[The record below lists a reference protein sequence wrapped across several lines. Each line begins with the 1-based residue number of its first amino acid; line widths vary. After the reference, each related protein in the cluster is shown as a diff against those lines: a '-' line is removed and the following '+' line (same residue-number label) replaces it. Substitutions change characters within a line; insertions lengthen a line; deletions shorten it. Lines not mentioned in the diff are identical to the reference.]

1 MVDFDTKFVS
11 GFFIKSGC
19 ALVFI
24 YPCMVLLFNTTPLAI
39 DFEALPSR
47 TLALFSGLIF
57 FAIIGLD
64 PRKVGGAPSRR
75 LITFWI
81 VVFALCLPFALL
93 KMVMGDNQ
101 IEPILI
107 FLSGDN
113 LGELIAVG
121 KGSYALL
128 LGKAIGFFGA
138 FGLTLVYLVSRYA
151 GMTRIVNLLCV
162 ALIALHP
169 VTDYIAGRLLPN
181 ELQDSFDPRTNIIE
195 PVDLARP
202 ARPRNLVIVYLESL
216 EATFEHLPGTAA
228 GFASISA
235 LRDAAFNADNIYQV
249 EGTRY
254 TIAGIVATQCGVPLI
269 PHGLNNI
276 GFDHYTQ
283 NSLTSVMPN
292 VVCLGDVL
300 ARDGYTVSYMNGASL
315 ERYSKRGFLD
325 AHGYTRTFGLESVDE
340 RAIADN
346 TNVFGMNDGVLFEHV
361 YTELD
366 TLRQLGKPFLLSI
379 LTVGTHGP
387 YGFRDRDC
395 PLHDDEAGGLAAA
408 IRCTGETLRELFGYL
423 ERTDLAD
430 STLVAIMSDHLM
442 INRQLD
448 FTPAMNESMSKLR
461 DERRNLF
468 FIRGIGPQRNSKP
481 AAMIDVYP
489 TLLEALGYDLKENRA
504 NLGVSLF
511 ADGPTLVETYGL
523 RGVNKL
529 FLQNIRLAG
538 YLWRGEQG
546 TD

>member
-1 MVDFDTKFVS
+1 MVDFDARFV
-11 GFFIKSGC
+11 GEFFIKFGC
-19 ALVFI
+19 ALVFT

-39 DFEALPSR
+39 DFEGLPSR
-47 TLALFSGLIF
+47 TLVLFSGLIF
-57 FAIIGLD
+57 FAIIGLG
-64 PRKVGGAPSRR
+64 PRKVAGLPSRR
-75 LITFWI
+75 LSTFWI
-81 VVFALCLPFALL
+81 AVFALCLPFALL

-128 LGKAIGFFGA
+128 LGKAFGFFGA
-138 FGLTLVYLVSRYA
+138 FGLALVYLVRRYA
-151 GMTRIVNLLCV
+151 GMKHVVNLLCA

-169 VTDYIAGRLLPN
+169 VTDYIAGRLFPN
-181 ELQDSFDPRTNIIE
+181 ELQDGFDPRTNIVE
-195 PVDLARP
+195 PVNLTRP

-216 EATFEHLPGTAA
+216 EATFERLPETAA
-228 GFASISA
+228 GFATINA
-235 LRDAAFNADNIYQV
+235 LRDTAFNADNIYQV

-269 PHGLNNI
+269 PYGLNNI
-276 GFDHYTQ
+276 GFDHYTE
-283 NSLTSVMPN
+283 NSLNSVMPN

-315 ERYSKRGFLD
+315 ERYSKRGFLN
-325 AHGYTRTFGLESVDE
+325 AHGYTRMFGLESVDE
-340 RAIADN
+340 RAIAGN

-387 YGFRDRDC
+387 DGFRDRDC
-395 PLHDDEAGGLAAA
+395 PIEDGEAGGLTAA
-408 IRCTGETLRELFGYL
+408 IRCTGDTLRELFEYL

-430 STLVAIMSDHLM
+430 STLVAVMSDHLV
-442 INRQLD
+442 INRHLD
-448 FTPAMNESMSKLR
+448 FMPAMNESMSKMR
-461 DERRNLF
+461 NERRNLF
-468 FIRGIGPQRNSKP
+468 FIRGIEPRRNSKP
-481 AAMIDVYP
+481 GAMIDVYP
-489 TLLEALGYDLKENRA
+489 TLLEALGYELKENRA

-511 ADGPTLVETYGL
+511 GEQLTLVETYGV

-538 YLWRGEQG
+538 TLWR
-546 TD
+546 D

>member
-1 MVDFDTKFVS
+1 MVDFDGQFVR
-11 GFFIKSGC
+11 GFFIKLGC

-39 DFEALPSR
+39 DFDTLPSR
-47 TLALFSGLIF
+47 LLVVFSGLLF
-57 FAIIGLD
+57 CAIVGLA
-64 PRKVGGAPSRR
+64 PRQVSGSPARR

-81 VVFALCLPFALL
+81 VVFALSLPFALL

-113 LGELIAVG
+113 LGEVIAVG
-121 KGSYALL
+121 KGSYALAF
-128 LGKAIGFFGA
+128 GKAIGFFGA
-138 FGLTLVYLVSRYA
+138 FALTLVYLVRRYA
-151 GMTRIVNLLCV
+151 GMKHIVNVLCA

-169 VTDYIAGRLLPN
+169 ITDYIAGRVLPN
-181 ELQDSFDPRTNIIE
+181 ELQDGFDPHSNMIE
-195 PVDLARP
+195 PINLAQP
-202 ARPRNLVIVYLESL
+202 AWPRNLVIIYLESL
-216 EATFEHLPGTAA
+216 EATFEHLPETAA
-228 GFASISA
+228 GFATLSA

-254 TIAGIVATQCGVPLI
+254 TTAGIVATQCGVPLI

-276 GFDHYTQ
+276 GFDRYTE
-283 NSLTSVMPN
+283 NSLKSVMPN

-315 ERYSKRGFLD
+315 ERYSKRGFLA
-325 AHGYTRTFGLESVDE
+325 AHGYTRMFGLESVDE
-340 RAIADN
+340 SAITGN

-387 YGFRDRDC
+387 HGFRDRDC
-395 PLHDDEAGGLAAA
+395 ALRGGDADGLAAA
-408 IRCTGETLRELFGYL
+408 IRCTGDSLRELFAYL
-423 ERTDLAD
+423 ERTNLAD
-430 STLVAIMSDHLM
+430 STLVAVMSDHLV
-442 INRQLD
+442 INRTLA
-448 FTPAMNESMSKLR
+448 FTPAMTESMATMR

-468 FIRGIGPQRNSKP
+468 FIRGIEPRRNSRP

-489 TLLEALGYDLKENRA
+489 TLLEALGYELHEHRA

-511 ADGPTLVETYGL
+511 GEQPTLVETYGV

-538 YLWRGEQG
+538 YLWRE
-546 TD
+546 D